1 MLRHHIGGILYRC
14 GDSEEMQKTHRYLQ
28 EHSKVPLFI
37 CANLED
43 GGSGIAIDGT
53 NFGKQMQA
61 AATGGSET
69 AYRLGKISCSE
80 GKAVGCNWAFAPV
93 VDIDRNWRNP
103 ITNVRTYGEDP
114 Q

>member
-1 MLRHHIGGILYRC
+1 
-14 GDSEEMQKTHRYLQ
+14 MQETHRYLQ

-61 AATGGSET
+61 AAGHTTADMTLKHYIKGRQQNSNMAIPIANRYGMTG
-69 AYRLGKISCSE
+69 
-80 GKAVGCNWAFAPV
+80 
-93 VDIDRNWRNP
+93 
-103 ITNVRTYGEDP
+103 
-114 Q
+114 